1 MLTKEQWLY
10 LHEVCLDTVR
20 GAIAGLAADKL
31 AAQPFSNGQSV
42 GAEVNHVIGAEIYW
56 LREVKIEPAFR
67 EVALAGWSEAAL
79 VDELNKIQH
88 QYQEILG
95 ARGLDSDVLFG
106 LGRVSQHA
114 LHHYVSIVKLRKAL
128 EPGWKPPGWPAV
140 GSWERAV
147 DLISDLLIRGPEAK
161 PRDA

>member
-1 MLTKEQWLY
+1 MITKEKWLQ

-20 GAIAGLAADKL
+20 GAIAGLAVGKL
-31 AAQPFSNGQSV
+31 AAQPFSNGQSA

-67 EVALAGWSEAAL
+67 EVALAGWSEAAF
-79 VDELNKIQH
+79 VDELNKIQR

-95 ARGLDSDVLFG
+95 ARGLDPDVLFG

-114 LHHYVSIVKLRKAL
+114 LHHYVAIVKLRKAL
-128 EPGWKPPGWPAV
+128 EPGWIPPAWPAV

-147 DLISDLLIRGPEAK
+147 DFISDLLIRGPEAK
-161 PRDA
+161 PRDG